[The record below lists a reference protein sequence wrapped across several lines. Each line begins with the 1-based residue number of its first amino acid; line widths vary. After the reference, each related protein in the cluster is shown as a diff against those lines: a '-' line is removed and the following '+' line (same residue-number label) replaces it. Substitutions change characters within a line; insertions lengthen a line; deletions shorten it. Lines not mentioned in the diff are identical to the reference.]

1 MYVKD
6 FNLHKEIKMKVLVIA
21 IHMDDAECITGT
33 IAQLIE
39 RGAEVTY
46 LNLKH

>member
-6 FNLHKEIKMKVLVIA
+6 FKFKKEIKMKVLVIA

-33 IAQLIE
+33 MAQLIE
-39 RGAEVTY
+39 KGAD
-46 LNLKH
+46 